1 MKRFISKTA
10 IFIIPFL
17 VLYIITFLFF
27 TVNAG
32 DLLRIG
38 FIPSTDK
45 KYRQNFTSYNHEIK
59 FTELSKS
66 KEKTYKI
73 LTIGDSFSEQGKSG
87 YQNILA
93 NDFSILHVDRF
104 ISNNQIQKLVEL
116 SNGNFFDTY
125 NVQYVILQGVER
137 DLIDDVKNINNK
149 SRTDIHQIDSIVTN
163 HKPEQNKEEYNF
175 FSRTTLRFPYYALK
189 YFTDKNYLS
198 NEQVYNVELNTK
210 SLFSNNSNKLLFY
223 YKDLNNTGQNNLPEN
238 AIKLNRILN
247 TISEKLKE
255 KNITLIFLPSPDK
268 YDIYYDYIVD
278 KQNLTK
284 PIFFDNFKKLN
295 KEYICINSKEILTE
309 ELKNKKDI
317 YYFDDTHWSPIAS
330 VIIAQKIREIIM
342 SHK

>member
-10 IFIIPFL
+10 IFVIPFL

-27 TVNAG
+27 TVDAG

-45 KYRQNFTSYNHEIK
+45 KYRQNFASYNHEIK
-59 FTELSKS
+59 FNELSKS
-66 KEKTYKI
+66 KQKTYKI

-93 NDFSILHVDRF
+93 NNFSVLHVDRF

-116 SNGNFFDTY
+116 CNGNFFDTY
-125 NVQYVILQGVER
+125 KVQYVILQVVER
-137 DLIDDVKNINNK
+137 ALVEDIKNIDSK
-149 SRTDIHQIDSIVTN
+149 ARIDIQQIDSTILN
-163 HKPEQNKEEYNF
+163 HKPEQNKDEYNF
-175 FSRTTLRFPYYALK
+175 FSRTTLRFPYSALK

-198 NEQVYNVELNTK
+198 NEQVYNVELNTT

-223 YKDLNNTGQNNLPEN
+223 HKDLINTEQNNLPEN
-238 AIKLNRILN
+238 AIKLNKILN
-247 TISEKLKE
+247 QLSQKLKE

-268 YDIYYDYIVD
+268 YDMYYDHIAD
-278 KQNLTK
+278 KKTFTK

-295 KEYICINSKEILTE
+295 KEFIYINSKEILTK
-309 ELKNKKDI
+309 ELSNKKDI

-330 VIIAQKIREIIM
+330 GLITQKIKEEII
-342 SHK
+342 SHE

>member
-10 IFIIPFL
+10 IFVIPFL

-45 KYRQNFTSYNHEIK
+45 KYRQNFTSYDNEMK

-66 KEKTYKI
+66 KQKTYKI
-73 LTIGDSFSEQGKSG
+73 LTIGDSFSEQSKSG

-93 NDFSILHVDRF
+93 NDFSILHIDRF
-104 ISNNQIQKLVEL
+104 ISNNQIQKLIEL
-116 SNGNFFDTY
+116 CNGDFFDTY
-125 NVQYVILQGVER
+125 KVQYVILQGAER
-137 DLIDDVKNINNK
+137 DLIEDIKNIDNK
-149 SRTDIHQIDSIVTN
+149 SRTGIHQIDSIIIN
-163 HKPEQNKEEYNF
+163 HKPEQNRDEYNF
-175 FSRTTLRFPYYALK
+175 FSRTTLRFPFSALK

-198 NEQVYNVELNTK
+198 NEQVYNVELNTV

-223 YKDLNNTGQNNLPEN
+223 YKDLSNTEQNNLSEN
-238 AIKLNRILN
+238 TIKLNRILN
-247 TISEKLKE
+247 NLSKKLKE

-268 YDIYYDYIVD
+268 YDLYYDYIVD

-295 KEYICINSKEILTE
+295 KDFIYINSKEILTK
-309 ELKNKKDI
+309 ELNSKKDI

-330 VIIAQKIREIIM
+330 MIIVQKIKEIIM
-342 SHK
+342 SHE

>member
-10 IFIIPFL
+10 IFVIPFL

-45 KYRQNFTSYNHEIK
+45 EYRKNFTSYNNEMK

-66 KEKTYKI
+66 KQKTYKI
-73 LTIGDSFSEQGKSG
+73 LTIGDSFSEQGKNG

-116 SNGNFFDTY
+116 CNGNFFDTY
-125 NVQYVILQGVER
+125 TVQYVILQGVER
-137 DLIDDVKNINNK
+137 DLIDDIKDIDLTSKIN
-149 SRTDIHQIDSIVTN
+149 IHQIDSIITN
-163 HKPEQNKEEYNF
+163 HKPEQNKDKYSF
-175 FSRTTLRFPYYALK
+175 FSRTTLRFPYSALK

-198 NEQVYNVELNTK
+198 NEQVYNVELNTT
-210 SLFSNNSNKLLFY
+210 SLFSNHSNKLLFY
-223 YKDLNNTGQNNLPEN
+223 YKDLINTEQNNLPEN
-238 AIKLNRILN
+238 AIKLNKILN
-247 TISEKLKE
+247 QLSQKLKE

-268 YDIYYDYIVD
+268 YDMYYDYIAD
-278 KQNLTK
+278 KQTFTK
-284 PIFFDNFKKLN
+284 PIFFDNLKKLN
-295 KEYICINSKEILTE
+295 KEFIYINSKEILTK
-309 ELKNKKDI
+309 ELSNKKDI

-330 VIIAQKIREIIM
+330 GLISQKIKEEII
-342 SHK
+342 SHE

>member
-10 IFIIPFL
+10 IFVIPFL

-45 KYRQNFTSYNHEIK
+45 EYRKNFTSYNNEMK

-66 KEKTYKI
+66 KQKTYKI

-116 SNGNFFDTY
+116 CNGNFFDTY
-125 NVQYVILQGVER
+125 KVQYVILQGVER
-137 DLIDDVKNINNK
+137 DLIDDIKDIDLTSKIN
-149 SRTDIHQIDSIVTN
+149 IHQIDSIITN
-163 HKPEQNKEEYNF
+163 HKHEQNKDEYNF
-175 FSRTTLRFPYYALK
+175 FSRTTLKFPYSALK

-198 NEQVYNVELNTK
+198 NEQVYNVELNMT
-210 SLFSNNSNKLLFY
+210 SLFSNHSNKLLFY
-223 YKDLNNTGQNNLPEN
+223 YKDLINTEQNNLPEN
-238 AIKLNRILN
+238 AIKLNKILN
-247 TISEKLKE
+247 QLSQKLKE

-268 YDIYYDYIVD
+268 YDMYYDYITD
-278 KQNLTK
+278 KQTFTK
-284 PIFFDNFKKLN
+284 PIFFDNLKKLN
-295 KEYICINSKEILTE
+295 KEFIYINSKEILTK
-309 ELKNKKDI
+309 ELNSKKDI

-330 VIIAQKIREIIM
+330 GLITQKIKEEII
-342 SHK
+342 SHE

>member
-1 MKRFISKTA
+1 MKRFISKTV

-17 VLYIITFLFF
+17 LLYIITLLFF
-27 TVNAG
+27 TVNTG

-45 KYRQNFTSYNHEIK
+45 KYRQNFTLYNHEMK

-125 NVQYVILQGVER
+125 NIQYVILQGVER
-137 DLIDDVKNINNK
+137 DLIDDIKNIDNK
-149 SRTDIHQIDSIVTN
+149 SRTNIHQIDSIIIN
-163 HKPEQNKEEYNF
+163 HKPEHNKDEYNF

-247 TISEKLKE
+247 NISEKLKE

-268 YDIYYDYIVD
+268 YDVYYDYIVD

-295 KEYICINSKEILTE
+295 KEYSYINSKEILTE

-330 VIIAQKIREIIM
+330 VIIAQKIKEIII